1 MRYASLDYVRWLRL
15 SFLFVLSVRQA
26 RAWGASQ
33 TNPKGTKR
41 VAAFFQVLGFKRQ
54 WDTFFRG
61 WRSQPFW
68 DARSIDVGLFLRT
81 GEPKFRTCVSHWCL
95 KVCFRICFFERQL
108 PPQRQHTLSADD
120 RALGRCRRLSIPF
133 ECL

>member
-54 WDTFFRG
+54 WTHFFEG
-61 WRSQPFW
+61 G
-68 DARSIDVGLFLRT
+68 GLSRFGTPAVLMSAFFCELASRNSGLAFRT
-81 GEPKFRTCVSHWCL
+81 G
-95 KVCFRICFFERQL
+95 
-108 PPQRQHTLSADD
+108 A
-120 RALGRCRRLSIPF
+120 
-133 ECL
+133 

>member
-41 VAAFFQVLGFKRQ
+41 VAAFFQVLGFKLACTVQ
-54 WDTFFRG
+54 GLGFRAG
-61 WRSQPFW
+61 
-68 DARSIDVGLFLRT
+68 GL
-81 GEPKFRTCVSHWCL
+81 EFRVSGYR
-95 KVCFRICFFERQL
+95 VR
-108 PPQRQHTLSADD
+108 D
-120 RALGRCRRLSIPF
+120 
-133 ECL
+133 